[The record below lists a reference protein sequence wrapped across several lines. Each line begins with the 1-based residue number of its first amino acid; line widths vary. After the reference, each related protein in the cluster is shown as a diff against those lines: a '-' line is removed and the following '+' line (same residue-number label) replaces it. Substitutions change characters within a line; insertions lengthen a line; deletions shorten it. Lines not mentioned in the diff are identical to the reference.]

1 MVGLKIKTMR
11 LLKPLFIVLV
21 MLFTSS
27 ALIFIIKR
35 ESEETYVVTLEDNTT
50 FEANRITYYDS
61 GVVDIRK
68 TNNERVQIP
77 TRAIKQVKVIESK

>member
-1 MVGLKIKTMR
+1 MVGLKIKIMR
-11 LLKPLFIVLV
+11 ILKPLSIVLV

>member
-1 MVGLKIKTMR
+1 MR
-11 LLKPLFIVLV
+11 LLKPLFIALSL
-21 MLFTSS
+21 LFTSS
-27 ALIFIIKR
+27 VLIFLIKR